1 MAEGDTNER
10 RQSGVDRHTEQG
22 EDNPVDALEQVVD
35 LHEGENED
43 EYQDNEGPC
52 ETSELVTD
60 EASLQTQYKEDS
72 ASQPDEGLHLL
83 VILE

>member
-22 EDNPVDALEQVVD
+22 EDDPVDALEQIVD

-43 EYQDNEGPC
+43 EY
-52 ETSELVTD
+52 
-60 EASLQTQYKEDS
+60 
-72 ASQPDEGLHLL
+72 
-83 VILE
+83 